1 MRQKM
6 NRREFCV
13 VGGVVVAAKGAWG
26 NNSVVVDVA
35 AIDRVRILRAADSY
49 LKEEPVTVTASHS
62 PRSAGGV
69 HDFYSEGDYWWPD
82 PKNPGGAYI
91 RRDGETNP
99 DNFTA
104 HREAMVRLTL
114 QVPALA
120 AAWKI
125 TRDVATRKKY
135 AANVGEHL
143 RAWFVDEG
151 TKMNPNL
158 EFAQAISGVNKGR
171 GIGIIDTIH
180 LVEVARAAD
189 LLDKGG
195 ALDAAT
201 ASGVREWF
209 AQYVEWMT
217 TSKNGAEERDAK
229 NNHGSCWAMQ
239 VAEFASYTGDA
250 KWMDWCRERFRTV
263 LVPDQIAVDGSLPL
277 ELARTKPYSYALF
290 DMDIL
295 STICQILSK
304 PGDSL
309 WAFATPDGRGMK
321 KAIGYMFPFIEDK
334 KKWPLK
340 PDVEYFEDFPVR
352 QPSLLF
358 GGLAYDKPEWIEVW
372 KKLDADSKV
381 PEVVR
386 NFPVRQPVLW
396 V

>member
-1 MRQKM
+1 M

-13 VGGVVVAAKGAWG
+13 GASVLATTKDAWG
-26 NNSVVVDVA
+26 AASVDVA
-35 AIDRVRILRAADSY
+35 SVDRERILRAANAY
-49 LKEEPVTVTASHS
+49 LKEKPVTVTAAHS
-62 PRSAGGV
+62 PRSAGGL

-82 PKNPGGAYI
+82 PKNPGGPYI

-99 DNFTA
+99 ENFTA
-104 HREAMVRLTL
+104 HREAMVRLSV

-125 TRDVATRKKY
+125 TKDAGMRKKY
-135 AANVGEHL
+135 ADKVGEHL
-143 RAWFVDEG
+143 WAWFGDET
-151 TKMNPNL
+151 TKVNPNL
-158 EFAQAISGVNKGR
+158 EYAQAISGVNKGR

-180 LVEVARAAD
+180 LVEVIRAAD
-189 LLDKGG
+189 VMTG
-195 ALDAAT
+195 ALGKVVSVAINQWVAK
-201 ASGVREWF
+201 
-209 AQYVEWMT
+209 YLEWMT

-229 NNHGSCWAMQ
+229 NNHGSCWVMQ
-239 VAEFASYTGDA
+239 VAEFASYTKNA
-250 KWMDWCRERFRTV
+250 HWTEWCRERFRTV
-263 LVPDQIAVDGSLPL
+263 LAPDQIAADGSLPL

-309 WAFATPDGRGMK
+309 WAFTTPDGRGMK
-321 KAIGYMFPFIEDK
+321 RVIGYMFPFIADK
-334 KKWPLK
+334 KTWPLK
-340 PDVEYFEDFPVR
+340 PDVEFFESLPVR

-358 GGLAYDKPEWIEVW
+358 GGLAYDQPEWIALW
-372 KKLDADSKV
+372 KRLDADPKV
-381 PEVVR
+381 GEIIR